1 VWLASA
7 LGSAKEIYVMING
20 RFLGGLLF
28 IVAAAFSLLGLE
40 GDASVPIAGALLV
53 TGIALMVASRRS
65 AQKQG

>member
-1 VWLASA
+1 
-7 LGSAKEIYVMING
+7 MING